1 MRFWNTTIN
10 RLLPAIFLTAFT
22 ITVSFGQENSPYSR
36 YGLGNLKQTENVIHR
51 GMGGV
56 CIADENP
63 LACNPNNP
71 ASFAGL
77 RLTAYQVGLEG
88 VRVNVRNDS
97 LSNRTG
103 TMGLSYLNIGFPVNK
118 HLGFSFGLSPFTRG
132 KYGMQQSDSLPGISK
147 VLYNYY
153 GGGGVQQIYVG
164 AAYKFRHISFGL
176 STGYTFGN
184 VVRTSEAN
192 FIDTLKIISSN
203 ISGRTNVGG
212 VFLQL
217 GTLISQTIKGET
229 RVTFGATYQLAQNL
243 NAKKETYWKSFIG
256 DVLEPSYE
264 YKVDSVVE
272 LKGKVRL
279 PARIGLGLMLS
290 QGEMWKAGLDFVS
303 ANWSNY
309 RYYDQADST
318 GQYWMLKLGGA
329 ITPEA
334 NTGSQLWK
342 RLTYRAGAYIG
353 KDIFRFRQTS
363 LPVNGVTVGLGYP
376 VRRTNMSIGQINA
389 SLDLGKR
396 GTLDQGLLS
405 EGYTR
410 FTIGVTLNDKW
421 FIPRKYE

>member
-1 MRFWNTTIN
+1 MLSWNTTIN
-10 RLLPAIFLTAFT
+10 RLLPAVLLSVFSISLS
-22 ITVSFGQENSPYSR
+22 VGQENSPYSR
-36 YGLGNLKQTENVIHR
+36 YGLGNLKQIENVAHR

-56 CIADENP
+56 SIADDNS
-63 LACNPNNP
+63 LVCNPTNP
-71 ASFAGL
+71 ATFAGL

-88 VRVNVRNDS
+88 IRVNVRNDS

-103 TMGLSYLNIGFPVNK
+103 SMALSYLNIGFPLNK
-118 HLGFSFGLSPFTRG
+118 HLGFSFGLTPVTRG
-132 KYGMQQSDSLPGISK
+132 KYGMQQNDSLPGISR
-147 VLYNYY
+147 VIYNYY
-153 GGGGVQQIYVG
+153 GGGGVQQIYIG
-164 AAYKFRHISFGL
+164 AAYKFKQISFGL

-192 FIDTLKIISSN
+192 FTDSLKIISSN

-217 GTLISQTIKGET
+217 GTLMSQTLKGET
-229 RVTFGATYQLAQNL
+229 RISFGATYQLAQRL

-256 DVLEPSYE
+256 DVLEPDYE
-264 YKVDSVVE
+264 YRVDSVVE
-272 LKGKVRL
+272 LKGKIKL
-279 PARIGLGLMLS
+279 PARLGVGMMLS
-290 QGEMWKAGLDFVS
+290 HGEVWKAGVDFIT

-309 RYYDQADST
+309 RYYDQVDST

-334 NTGSQLWK
+334 NAVSQFWK
-342 RLTYRAGAYIG
+342 RLTYRAGAYLG
-353 KDIFRFRQTS
+353 QDIFRFRQNS
-363 LPVNGVTVGLGYP
+363 LPINGVTVGLGYP

-389 SLDLGKR
+389 SLDVGKR
-396 GTLDQGLLS
+396 GTTDNGLLN
-405 EGYTR
+405 ENYTR

>member
-1 MRFWNTTIN
+1 MLSWNTITN
-10 RLLPAIFLTAFT
+10 RLLLACILSALSF
-22 ITVSFGQENSPYSR
+22 TVSFGQENSPYSR
-36 YGLGNLKQTENVIHR
+36 YGLGNLKLTENVLHR

-56 CIADENP
+56 SIADDNP
-63 LACNPNNP
+63 LVCNPTNP

-88 VRVNVRNDS
+88 NSVNVRNDS

-103 TMGLSYLNIGFPVNK
+103 SMALSYLNIGFPLNK
-118 HLGFSFGLSPFTRG
+118 HLGFSFGLIPVTRG
-132 KYGMQQSDSLPGISK
+132 KYGMQQSDSVAGISK

-164 AAYKFRHISFGL
+164 AAYKFKHISFGL

-192 FIDTLKIISSN
+192 FTDSMKIISSN

-212 VFLQL
+212 FFLQL
-217 GTLISQTIKGET
+217 GTLMSKTIKGET
-229 RVTFGATYQLAQNL
+229 RVTFGATYQLSQNL

-256 DVLEPSYE
+256 DVLEPDYE
-264 YKVDSVVE
+264 YRVDSVVE
-272 LKGKVRL
+272 LKGKVKI
-279 PARIGLGLMLS
+279 PARLGLGVMLS
-290 QGEMWKAGLDFVS
+290 QNDQWKVGIDFVS
-303 ANWSNY
+303 SNWSNY
-309 RYYDQADST
+309 RYYGQTDST

-329 ITPEA
+329 ITPDA
-334 NTGSQLWK
+334 NATGQLWK
-342 RLTYRAGAYIG
+342 RMTYRAGAYTG
-353 KDIFRFRQTS
+353 KDIFRFQATS
-363 LPVNGVTVGLGYP
+363 LPLNGVTVGLGYP

-396 GTLDQGLLS
+396 GTTDHGLLS